1 MSNKSQLNN
10 LSKREILE
18 SLLGRQQQ
26 DSSTMNRLI
35 LAVAVAAGLD
45 AETIAQKFADAA
57 ATSEFAEKFNRAL
70 DLEFS
75 KKQTQ
80 TPESSDAT
88 VPTTSEEV
96 SQE

>member
-18 SLLGRQQQ
+18 SLLSRQQQ

-45 AETIAQKFADAA
+45 AESIAQKFADAA
-57 ATSEFAEKFNRAL
+57 VTSEFAEKFNRAL
-70 DLEFS
+70 DVEFA
-75 KKQTQ
+75 KKQAQ
-80 TPESSDAT
+80 APELSTAAVEAS
-88 VPTTSEEV
+88 SEETG
-96 SQE
+96 QE